1 MCLMLITFVEI
12 CETFYTEEERIPRN
26 FNIHFSSALYK
37 SRFHLCLSSWFSHH
51 SKEYSSIYM
60 FDGGRT
66 TVAMTKF
73 NEKIRLWSVTVYL
86 RDVLL
91 YIFHSVT

>member
-1 MCLMLITFVEI
+1 
-12 CETFYTEEERIPRN
+12 
-26 FNIHFSSALYK
+26 
-37 SRFHLCLSSWFSHH
+37 
-51 SKEYSSIYM
+51 
-60 FDGGRT
+60 
-66 TVAMTKF
+66 MTKF